1 MSAWLEEEQ
10 AVGAHFDSMEM
21 CLALR
26 STLLTVRAG
35 DTTLPAETRML
46 VRRALVT
53 HLETVARL
61 ATSAAQYQVMLVK
74 KLITAQMCSALL
86 WKTMLTN
93 TVVAVF
99 AGIPAGVAS
108 VPCLSGR
115 VKWL

>member
-1 MSAWLEEEQ
+1 MNRTKYQFELCGRRDSGVGVVSAWLEEEQ

-26 STLLTVRAG
+26 STLLAVRAS

-61 ATSAAQYQVMLVK
+61 ATSAAQYQVILV
-74 KLITAQMCSALL
+74 LELVVAQMCSALL
-86 WKTMLTN
+86 WKQ
-93 TVVAVF
+93 
-99 AGIPAGVAS
+99 S
-108 VPCLSGR
+108 
-115 VKWL
+115 